1 MKVRKSIQKDLRVP
15 ILFTS
20 TALQRYLGQTKFSF
34 FPSQKNEVNFFPLIV
49 SHFVFKSKSMGKEE
63 CKKRFDF
70 SIHGKEKQKCLKF
83 HSNGKFFKKMKKY
96 FFGFEPANEIL
107 AHDE

>member
-1 MKVRKSIQKDLRVP
+1 
-15 ILFTS
+15 
-20 TALQRYLGQTKFSF
+20 
-34 FPSQKNEVNFFPLIV
+34 
-49 SHFVFKSKSMGKEE
+49 MGIEE
-63 CKKRFDF
+63 GKKRFDF

-83 HSNGKFFKKMKKY
+83 HSNVKIFKKMKKY